1 MHARLTPPR
10 PQRRADA
17 PAGSIPTRT
26 PLWLRPAGYSPALGA
41 VKDGERGKRVGMQVG
56 ATVRD
61 TDGFHRCNNKAT
73 SYCPRPPLLVFGGTR
88 DRDDLQFWSTLAGER
103 DEPILTTNLHGRVAS
118 RTVRKVPVLPPP
130 QMANLPAGQVMVI
143 RRGIPPVV
151 GRVQMAWRRRDVRAA
166 AFARRHPAWAMC
178 LTRWADAF
186 RAWRQRVV
194 LVVRAGL
201 AGGYDRTAA
210 LLGRTAALLGVLVLQ
225 R

>member
-1 MHARLTPPR
+1 
-10 PQRRADA
+10 
-17 PAGSIPTRT
+17 
-26 PLWLRPAGYSPALGA
+26 
-41 VKDGERGKRVGMQVG
+41 
-56 ATVRD
+56 
-61 TDGFHRCNNKAT
+61 
-73 SYCPRPPLLVFGGTR
+73 LVFGGTR

-201 AGGYDRTAA
+201 AGGYDRPAA
-210 LLGRTAALLGVLVLQ
+210 LLGRTAALLGALVGRIVSRVTIRLAGQ
-225 R
+225 TADAGGTAADVDTPTVEFAIPRASGEHDTTADAGARNGAPTGRWTR